1 MSVDYKTDIQSEN
14 KYRNDIEMYV
24 DRMDRNGVDYKTQLI
39 DAFDTIS
46 AMELETN
53 KLKQRIKLAD
63 MKYQEL
69 NKKYVKVLS
78 DLWNSK

>member
-69 NKKYVKVLS
+69 NEKYVKVLS